1 MPVIER
7 DTIFVLKPNFEDPAW
22 PGQRFY
28 CWHCALI
35 EGVLASFPDL
45 CGDLDVHRIAWSRPR
60 AEIVDLLG
68 EDHQSLPVMI
78 LKSGDTSDVQT
89 GVANGHA
96 FIDDK
101 DTILQALSERYGF
114 PVPHP

>member
-1 MPVIER
+1 
-7 DTIFVLKPNFEDPAW
+7 
-22 PGQRFY
+22 
-28 CWHCALI
+28 
-35 EGVLASFPDL
+35 
-45 CGDLDVHRIAWSRPR
+45 
-60 AEIVDLLG
+60 
-68 EDHQSLPVMI
+68 MI

-101 DTILQALSERYGF
+101 DTILYALSERHGF